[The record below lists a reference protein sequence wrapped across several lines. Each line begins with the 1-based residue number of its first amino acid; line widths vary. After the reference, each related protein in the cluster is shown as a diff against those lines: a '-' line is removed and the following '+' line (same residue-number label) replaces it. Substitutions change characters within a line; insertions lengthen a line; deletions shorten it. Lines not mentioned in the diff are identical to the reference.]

1 MVYSTSSR
9 VVKKVDGTLGD
20 RGSDYLAQARW
31 LKITKKIGA
40 GMAGIVWK
48 IAVWAQVLFCQVNYE
63 KLLEID
69 IIFICHNI

>member
-40 GMAGIVWK
+40 GMAGIV
-48 IAVWAQVLFCQVNYE
+48 
-63 KLLEID
+63 
-69 IIFICHNI
+69 